1 MARRDEPVGSRESVG
16 AGARAGLLEVD
27 AREQAELR
35 GLSINTI
42 RGLAMDAVQKA
53 NAGHPGTAMA
63 LAPLGYVLFRRTLRA
78 NPRNPGWRDR
88 DRFVLSSGH
97 ACVLQYALLHLS
109 GYDLSL
115 DDLQQFRQWGSRT
128 PGHPERGHTP
138 GVEVTTGP
146 LGQGFAN
153 AVGMAMSERFL
164 AERYNRPGEAVVDHH
179 TYAVC
184 SDGDL
189 MEGVSQEAASV
200 AGHFGLG
207 KLTVVYDDN
216 RITIDGSTSIS
227 FDGENH
233 LARLAADGWHVQRV
247 GDSEDVEA
255 LTAALAAARAE
266 TERPSFVAVRSH
278 IAYPAPHAVD
288 TAAAHGA
295 PLGEEEVRAA
305 KLAMG
310 FDPERHFAVDERVYE
325 HMSLVEAGAG
335 YEREWQE
342 REAAWREQHTALA
355 EDWERAWAGRLREG
369 WREALPS
376 WPAGA
381 QLATRAA
388 GQKTM
393 AAFAA
398 YAPTMVGGAADLVE
412 STKTV
417 FEGAGQFSRVHTGR
431 NVPFGIREHGM
442 GAIVNGAAAH
452 GGIVKPYGST
462 FLVFSDYMRGSV
474 RLSALMGLGVVW
486 VWTHDSVG
494 LGEDGPTH
502 QPVEHYT
509 ALRAIPH
516 LWVVRPADAN
526 ETVQAWRVALERED
540 GPVALLLSR
549 QGIPV
554 LDREDGKLAAA
565 SELERGGYVLWDSA
579 PNPEVILIS
588 TGAEVPTTLDAAR
601 ALAAQGTAVRVVSM
615 PCVEL
620 FEAQPQEYRD
630 TVLPL
635 AVAARLAVEPGAT
648 AGWWKW
654 VGTHGDVLGIDHF
667 GASAPGPRV
676 LEEFGFTAENI
687 AARARALL
695 QR

>member
-1 MARRDEPVGSRESVG
+1 VARRDEPVGSRESVG
-16 AGARAGLLEVD
+16 GGSRASVLAVD

-35 GLSINTI
+35 ALSVNTI

-63 LAPLGYVLFRRTLRA
+63 LAPLGYMLFRRTLCV
-78 NPRNPGWRDR
+78 NPRNPEWRDR

-97 ACVLQYALLHLS
+97 ACVLQYALLHLC

-115 DDLQQFRQWGSRT
+115 EDLQQFRQWGSRT

-200 AGHFGLG
+200 AGHFGLS

-255 LTAALAAARAE
+255 LTTALAAARAE

-335 YEREWQE
+335 LEREWQE
-342 REAAWREQHTALA
+342 REAAWRAQHPTLA
-355 EDWERAWAGRLREG
+355 EDWERAWSGRLREG

-376 WPAGA
+376 WPAGEK
-381 QLATRAA
+381 LATRAA

-474 RLSALMGLGVVW
+474 RLSALMGLPVVW

-526 ETVQAWRVALERED
+526 ETAQAWRVALERED

-579 PNPEVILIS
+579 PSPEVILIS
-588 TGAEVPTTLDAAR
+588 TGAEVPTTLEAAR
-601 ALAAQGTAVRVVSM
+601 ALAAQGTSTRVVSM

-620 FEAQPQEYRD
+620 FEAQTQEYRD
-630 TVLPL
+630 TVLPP
-635 AVAARLAVEPGAT
+635 AVSARLAVEPGAT

-654 VGTHGDVLGIDHF
+654 VGTHGDVLGIDRF

-676 LEEFGFTAENI
+676 LEELGFTAENI

-695 QR
+695 

>member
-1 MARRDEPVGSRESVG
+1 MATKREAVGLRVDGSGMDGQDE
-16 AGARAGLLEVD
+16 LELQ
-27 AREQAELR
+27 R
-35 GLSINTI
+35 LSIDTI

-53 NAGHPGTAMA
+53 DSGHPGTAMA
-63 LAPLGYVLFRRTLRA
+63 LAPLGYTLFKRVLHA
-78 NPRNPGWRDR
+78 NPGNPQWQNR
-88 DRFVLSSGH
+88 DRFVLSAGH
-97 ACVLQYALLHLS
+97 ACVLLYSLLHLS
-109 GYDLSL
+109 GYELTLEDMK
-115 DDLQQFRQWGSRT
+115 QFRQWGSRT

-138 GVEVTTGP
+138 GVEITTGP

-164 AERYNRPGEAVVDHH
+164 AERYNRPGEEVVDHH
-179 TYAVC
+179 TYSIC

-189 MEGVSQEAASV
+189 MEGVSQEAASI

-207 KLTVVYDDN
+207 RLTVCYDDN
-216 RITIDGSTSIS
+216 RITIDGSTAIS

-233 LARLAADGWHVQRV
+233 IARLAADGWHVQRV

-255 LTAALAAARAE
+255 LTAALASARAE
-266 TERPSFVAVRSH
+266 TERPSFIAVRSH

-310 FDPERHFAVDERVYE
+310 FDPERNFWVDERVPA
-325 HMSLVEAGAG
+325 HMSLADAGAEA
-335 YEREWQE
+335 EREWQA
-342 REAAWREQHTALA
+342 RFDQWSNAHPALA
-355 EDWERAWAGRLREG
+355 EDWERAWSGRLAEG

-376 WPAGA
+376 FKAGEK
-381 QLATRAA
+381 LATRAA

-393 AAFAA
+393 AAFSAF
-398 YAPTMVGGAADLVE
+398 APTTVGGAADLVE

-417 FEGAGQFSRVHTGR
+417 FPGAGQFSRVHTGR
-431 NVPFGIREHGM
+431 NVPFGIREHAM
-442 GAIVNGAAAH
+442 GAIVNGMAAH

-462 FLVFSDYMRGSV
+462 FLIFSDYMRASV

-502 QPVEHYT
+502 QPIEHYS
-509 ALRAIPH
+509 ALRAIPR
-516 LWVVRPADAN
+516 LWVIRPADAN
-526 ETVQAWRVALERED
+526 ETVHAWRVALERED

-565 SELERGGYVLWDSA
+565 SELERGGYVLWDSS
-579 PNPEVILIS
+579 PTPEAILIS
-588 TGAEVPTTLDAAR
+588 TGAEVPLTLDAAR
-601 ALAAQGTAVRVVSM
+601 VLADGGTAVRVVSM
-615 PCVEL
+615 PCMEL
-620 FEAQPQEYRD
+620 FEAQSQEYRD
-630 TVLPL
+630 SVLPPD
-635 AVAARLAVEPGAT
+635 VTPRLAVEPGAT
-648 AGWWKW
+648 MSWWKW
-654 VGTHGDVLGIDHF
+654 VGTHGDVLGIDRF
-667 GASAPGPRV
+667 GASAPGARV
-676 LEEFGFTAENI
+676 LEELGFSVENI
-687 AARARALL
+687 LARARALL
-695 QR
+695 